1 MVEIFFLPEKNCFQ
15 ISILSYLQVFLET
28 VDRREF
34 SGEPKLCNRI
44 DTWKTVNR
52 ILAKGRWVETANPQD
67 RRNPNQAK
75 EAL

>member
-1 MVEIFFLPEKNCFQ
+1 MIKTRWLKFFSVRRR
-15 ISILSYLQVFLET
+15 IVFKSRSKFSRET
-28 VDRREF
+28 VDRSEY

-52 ILAKGRWVETANPQD
+52 ILGKGRWVETANPQD
-67 RRNPNQAK
+67 RSPNQAK